1 MKATSVSKQFSCRVS
16 SDCDCVQILQS
27 MAEVFAARAGL
38 DDIEANR
45 VVLAVDELFA
55 NIVRHGYAEMAGAVD
70 VEAAIISSDSD
81 MELRFSFRDYA
92 EPVAKLEDLKGR
104 DLDKVCPGGLGLH
117 LIRMVM
123 DEVTHEVLPDGN
135 RWMLIRRVALQE

>member
-1 MKATSVSKQFSCRVS
+1 MARAKKQFSCRVS

-27 MAEVFAARAGL
+27 VAEVFASRAGF
-38 DDIEANR
+38 DVIETNR

-55 NIVRHGYAEMAGAVD
+55 NIVRHGYAEHPGEIEVD
-70 VEAAIISSDSD
+70 AAIVPIESG

-92 EPVAKLEDLKGR
+92 EPVAKLEELKGR
-104 DLDKVCPGGLGLH
+104 DIDKVCPGGLGLH

-123 DEVTHEVLPDGN
+123 DDVEHEALPDGN
-135 RWMLIRRVALQE
+135 RWALVRRFTA